1 MGTSIAQ
8 AQSMNNSTNFYV
20 GADLGYSSVSDNS
33 QQLANALVTSVGGS
47 ATVTQNTGVAIG
59 RLFGG
64 YKINENFAL
73 ELGYGASSNVNYSFS
88 GISRSSVAYTGSAS
102 ESIYGLDYAVVVRP
116 SVSTKLNNLYF
127 KAGGTYFTDK
137 VSISLATSSVSA
149 SSGNNTSGT
158 GYLLGVGY
166 DMPVAQ
172 DIDFRVS

>member
-1 MGTSIAQ
+1 LNKKNSTKLAFLISTLMGTSIAQ

-116 SVSTKLNNLYF
+116 SVSTK
-127 KAGGTYFTDK
+127 
-137 VSISLATSSVSA
+137 
-149 SSGNNTSGT
+149 
-158 GYLLGVGY
+158 
-166 DMPVAQ
+166 
-172 DIDFRVS
+172 